1 MADPIQVEKYRNDA
15 ALTLRHLPE
24 VLAFLVD
31 TNEET
36 AGYAVEALEN
46 CGVPPLDA
54 WAHLAESLNAP
65 HTLQVYWAATL
76 IGRMVEEHRETIP
89 GEMLGEIERALGGR
103 TATIDDMAAKER
115 IVWAITK
122 LPAIDSATRR
132 ALESCA
138 ESGSERLKRWIE
150 EALSKA

>member
-15 ALTLRHLPE
+15 ALTLGHLPE
-24 VLAFLVD
+24 VLAFLAD
-31 TNEET
+31 ANDET
-36 AGYAVEALEN
+36 VGYAVEALEN
-46 CGVPPLDA
+46 CGAPPQDA
-54 WAHLAESLNAP
+54 WTHLSESLNAP
-65 HTLQVYWAATL
+65 HALQVYWAATL
-76 IGRMVEEHRETIP
+76 VGRMVEEYLEAIP
-89 GEMLGEIERALGGR
+89 GELLCEIERALRGR
-103 TATIDDMAAKER
+103 TVTIDDMAAKER

-138 ESGSERLKRWIE
+138 ESASERLKRWVE

>member
-15 ALTLRHLPE
+15 ALTLRQLPE
-24 VLAFLVD
+24 VLAFLID

-36 AGYAVEALEN
+36 VGYAVESLEN
-46 CGVPPLDA
+46 CGAPPPVA
-54 WAHLAESLNAP
+54 WPTLSETLNAP
-65 HTLQVYWAATL
+65 HALQIYWAATL
-76 IGRMVEEHRETIP
+76 IGRMVAEHMEAIP
-89 GEMLGEIERALGGR
+89 SELLCQIERALGER
-103 TATIDDMAAKER
+103 TTTVEDMTAKER

-122 LPAIDSATRR
+122 LPGIETATRR